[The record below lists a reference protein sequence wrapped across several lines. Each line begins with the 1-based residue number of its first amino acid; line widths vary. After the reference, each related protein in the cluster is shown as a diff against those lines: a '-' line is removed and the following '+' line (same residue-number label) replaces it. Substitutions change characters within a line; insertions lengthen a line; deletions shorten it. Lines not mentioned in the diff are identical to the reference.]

1 MANKLE
7 ERLYSSASTKEE
19 YLDMSSLKRRLH
31 LVAKGVDVP
40 QLSAERVAPL
50 LPNQGSQTSQNNS
63 NNVPRNHNNQPC
75 RSSIEGSGSM
85 VLNPQQTDTQMLLQ
99 ATPNQLNPNSIKR
112 PEGITNTQ
120 SEKRKQ
126 LALQQR
132 RLILLRHSKLCKLPN
147 CNTKFCSQLKTH
159 WAHIQQCTALDCQ
172 VQHCLSS
179 RSVLSHQYYC
189 KRKATSDS
197 CQICVPVKQFY
208 RKLGDD
214 DDGDNWNDDWNNF
227 SLFETER
234 RDRASSTNLT
244 PLPPNDTT
252 GNQALIEDIQ
262 TKQAVITQICSQK
275 VR

>member
-172 VQHCLSS
+172 MQHCLSS

>member
-19 YLDMSSLKRRLH
+19 YLDMSSLKWRLH

-40 QLSAERVAPL
+40 LLSARRVAPL
-50 LPNQGSQTSQNNS
+50 LPNQG
-63 NNVPRNHNNQPC
+63 NQPF
-75 RSSIEGSGSM
+75 RSSIEGSGGM
-85 VLNPQQTDTQMLLQ
+85 VLNPQS
-99 ATPNQLNPNSIKR
+99 NSIKR
-112 PEGITNTQ
+112 PESITNTQ
-120 SEKRKQ
+120 TDKRKQ

-147 CNTKFCSQLKTH
+147 CNTKFCSQLKIH
-159 WAHIQQCTALDCQ
+159 WEHIQQCTALDCQ

-189 KRKATSDS
+189 KRKATSGS

-234 RDRASSTNLT
+234 RDKASSTNLT
-244 PLPPNDTT
+244 PLFPNDTT
-252 GNQALIEDIQ
+252 GNQALIKDIQ